1 MSNLVNTAEELL
13 RQNKVNLVIGY
24 EKGSGNK
31 TRPVFIKKAEDA
43 SRLVFENSHNQ
54 NLAVYLLRP
63 EVRKAGK
70 TAFVATVPALRS
82 MLQLASECQIK
93 DKELIALY
101 VGENNETTVL
111 EDFKSVEELVAK
123 SDTGFTPE
131 ENELLAKLKG
141 MTTPERFEFWT
152 TEFEK
157 CIKCY
162 ACRAACP
169 MCYCHRCTTECNQP
183 QWIAPAS
190 HELGV
195 FEWHLMRA
203 MHLTGRCVNCG
214 ECADACP
221 VGIPLNMLTYSMMES
236 MEAEFGTKPG
246 MKADAKY
253 ALSVYKPDDK
263 ESFIL

>member
-1 MSNLVNTAEELL
+1 MSNLIKTAEELL
-13 RQNKVNLVIGY
+13 QSNKVNLVIGY
-24 EKGSGNK
+24 EKGTGNK
-31 TRPVFIKKAEDA
+31 TRPVFVRKADDA
-43 SRLVFENSHNQ
+43 VKLVFDAEMNQ

-63 EVRKAGK
+63 EVKKAGK

-93 DKELIALY
+93 DRDLIAIY
-101 VGENNETTVL
+101 VKEDKETL
-111 EDFKSVEELVAK
+111 LFEDFKSVEMFLETAN
-123 SDTGFTPE
+123 TGFKPE
-131 ENELLAKLKG
+131 EQEMLSKLQA
-141 MTTPERFEFWT
+141 MSAQERFSFWT
-152 TEFEK
+152 SEFEK

-169 MCYCHRCTTECNQP
+169 MCYCHKCTTECNQP

-190 HELGV
+190 HPLGV
-195 FEWHLMRA
+195 LEWHLMRA

-214 ECADACP
+214 ECATACP
-221 VGIPLNMLTYSMMES
+221 VGIPLNLLTYSMMES

-246 MKADAKY
+246 MKADTKY
-253 ALSVYKPDDK
+253 ALSVYKPEDK